1 MSGRR
6 VMLVSSTHQTVGG
19 AIPRSALPSLD
30 TARPVIAVLGDSGD
44 NRNSIN
50 TTIST
55 THNNGNKFAW
65 KIIVI
70 KINEKKF
77 VDNIAVT
84 FLVRE
89 FCGVSQDEKKSG
101 DSYVAV

>member
-1 MSGRR
+1 
-6 VMLVSSTHQTVGG
+6 
-19 AIPRSALPSLD
+19 
-30 TARPVIAVLGDSGD
+30 LGDSGD

-70 KINEKKF
+70 KINEKE
-77 VDNIAVT
+77 I
-84 FLVRE
+84 
-89 FCGVSQDEKKSG
+89 C
-101 DSYVAV
+101 